1 MRSARAFTL
10 IDAGVIAVSGLALAA
25 LADISAFTP
34 RPQLI
39 AQSLNNLRAIGV
51 ANAQY
56 RADNAG
62 YFPIEL
68 TNNPRRL
75 SPPTGGVG
83 WCGWSFAGKNNA
95 GWWQSTSWLTRFFD
109 VEAAD
114 RPLNSYLYPKMVFHA
129 PTPPAQLPADS
140 EFRLTE
146 QAPLNRDP
154 ADSWSN
160 QRSWPNTTKGI
171 STYDDIGTSYLW
183 TSSWWRQLV
192 SISQWEDRMNAGT
205 ARLAAGTGITPSRYV
220 WCADPFASLVPEASG
235 ATTMIRNWYG
245 DMNKSVMLFYDGH
258 TDYLPTFPGRRERS
272 YSNEFYSL
280 IFEDLPNP
288 GTP

>member
-10 IDAGVIAVSGLALAA
+10 IDAGVIAASGLALAA
-25 LADISAFTP
+25 LADITAFTP

-39 AQSLNNLRAIGV
+39 AQSLNNLRAIGM

-95 GWWQSTSWLTRFFD
+95 GWWQSTSGSTRFFD

-114 RPLNSYLYPKMVFHA
+114 RPLNSYLYPEMVFHA

-171 STYDDIGTSYLW
+171 SMYDDVGTSYLW
-183 TSSWWRQLV
+183 NSSWWPQFFSTPDWTV
-192 SISQWEDRMNAGT
+192 RMRT
-205 ARLAAGTGITPSRYV
+205 ATQRLAVGTGITPSRFV
-220 WCADPFASLVPEASG
+220 WCQDPFVDI
-235 ATTMIRNWYG
+235 ATFSSSTMAMVRNWYG
-245 DMNKSVMLFYDGH
+245 EFNKSVMLFYDGH
-258 TDYLPTFPGRRERS
+258 ADYLPTFPGRKQRS
-272 YSNEFYSL
+272 YSNEYYSL